1 MNKLLSIS
9 NIAITFIGIYL
20 GYLHYSTNNYTINFT
35 KLIQKNDN
43 DKNKNEDEIDLSIN
57 IEKVDKSTNTKIK
70 EKVDKYTNTEYV
82 YNKYENYTIDI
93 KNLSEIIDNKNN
105 IIKIDNINWILS

>member
-20 GYLHYSTNNYTINFT
+20 GYLYYSTKNYTINFT
-35 KLIQKNDN
+35 KLIEKN
-43 DKNKNEDEIDLSIN
+43 DKNKNEDEIDKSIN
-57 IEKVDKSTNTKIK
+57 IEKVDKFTNTKIK
-70 EKVDKYTNTEYV
+70 EKVDKSTNTEYV

-93 KNLSEIIDNKNN
+93 KNLSEIIDSKNN